1 MIWRLSKKRFPTPM
15 HRRISSFAIA
25 ITLSAATAALA
36 QPAPVFTTEDM
47 LAVRSFAGGQ
57 PIAVSP
63 DGRRVAYVL
72 TDQDD
77 EWNIQE
83 PRPTGHVVVQTI
95 GDHPGAPRPL
105 TSGAVHSSFP
115 AWSPDGHRLAFVRE
129 DSAGGRIGILD
140 ARRDETRPGGGA
152 FTAPTCL

>member
-1 MIWRLSKKRFPTPM
+1 HRGSGIVSVNSKTLPDPLWKTRDRFQQRRFSGMIGRLSKKRFPTPM

-105 TSGAVHSSFP
+105 TSGA
-115 AWSPDGHRLAFVRE
+115 
-129 DSAGGRIGILD
+129 
-140 ARRDETRPGGGA
+140 
-152 FTAPTCL
+152 